1 MGACTAYTNVFLKCW
16 VSAFCTIMEMCF
28 ATFDGFQKLLPF
40 QHVVPT
46 SSSHMKSCNFYLL
59 SFSVSCMSRT
69 FFNPFWL
76 WPSMA
81 IYGPYKLGIHREQYV
96 GNLVGLISQFF
107 CMELRGPRR
116 SLTGQETPTI
126 LTRTSAE
133 PAWSPPQS
141 VSTFSGT
148 FPQLPQPFS
157 NFQSNLPVRNLSRT
171 LAELPT
177 RTLQNAAGN
186 CPQLLAETRYRLHFA
201 VRED

>member
-1 MGACTAYTNVFLKCW
+1 MSLLPNQLPIDTRSHSLQWKLLRLEVRHSSRGRMGACTAYTNVFLKCW

-116 SLTGQETPTI
+116 SLTGQETPP
-126 LTRTSAE
+126 S
-133 PAWSPPQS
+133 
-141 VSTFSGT
+141 
-148 FPQLPQPFS
+148 
-157 NFQSNLPVRNLSRT
+157 
-171 LAELPT
+171 
-177 RTLQNAAGN
+177 
-186 CPQLLAETRYRLHFA
+186 
-201 VRED
+201 

>member
-1 MGACTAYTNVFLKCW
+1 
-16 VSAFCTIMEMCF
+16 MEMCF

-116 SLTGQETPTI
+116 SLTGQETPPSWPEP
-126 LTRTSAE
+126 LQNLPGALPKASAPFPE
-133 PAWSPPQS
+133 LSLNFLNLS
-141 VSTFSGT
+141 VTFNPTFLCGT
-148 FPQLPQPFS
+148 FPEPSRNSLQEPCRMRPETVHNSWVKPDIDCILLLGKIEIKIKKLPR
-157 NFQSNLPVRNLSRT
+157 LT
-171 LAELPT
+171 LEAI
-177 RTLQNAAGN
+177 
-186 CPQLLAETRYRLHFA
+186 ETSA
-201 VRED
+201 NI